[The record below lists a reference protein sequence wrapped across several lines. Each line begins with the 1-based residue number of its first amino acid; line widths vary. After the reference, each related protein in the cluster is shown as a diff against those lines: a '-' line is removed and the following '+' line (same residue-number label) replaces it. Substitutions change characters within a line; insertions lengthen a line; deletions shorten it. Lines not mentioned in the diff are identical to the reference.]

1 MEAGQM
7 RIGLVAVGSAYK
19 YGEPLH
25 AEVPEMETAHCSVLR
40 TAVAV
45 RRQQAPPDTGVKMS
59 PYYPQ
64 FRIQKYY
71 ELSLY
76 VSTLHVLPKAQ
87 RHMGSR
93 QSISAMALLPTL
105 SMQCPS
111 YRQTMTVPKHPDSL
125 SSHILA
131 TRHLL
136 LAQHQARL
144 ACCHTP

>member
-1 MEAGQM
+1 M
-7 RIGLVAVGSAYK
+7 
-19 YGEPLH
+19 
-25 AEVPEMETAHCSVLR
+25 LR

-93 QSISAMALLPTL
+93 QSISAMTLLPTL
-105 SMQCPS
+105 SVQCPS

-125 SSHILA
+125 SSHTLA

-136 LAQHQARL
+136 LAQHQAHL
-144 ACCHTP
+144 ACCHTLAIIALSRTRSLHTLPSTPLQWTRLFESL